1 MIIWKAQIKQ
11 NKDKKK
17 RKIKMERKTKRY
29 AAVLLAAAMTL
40 TACGNDAEKDKI
52 PALPAVADGAFD
64 EIKETDGTVF
74 SANEAPEPDKKP
86 AETWVEADSNAQPP
100 ADGEPAFT
108 EDTAQTEETTAAETK
123 PVSDGE
129 ITAIELTY
137 YEITLTEGEEDMP
150 IVTMYPE
157 DAEDKSEIWT
167 SSDESVATVN
177 WKGNITA
184 QSEGE
189 CIIRVQSE
197 VCPEVYAEV
206 KVKVITADEYE
217 SREIQ
222 KIELTYYE
230 TTMDIGEEDMPIVTM
245 YPEDAEDKSEIWT
258 SSDESVATVDRKGR
272 IIAHKAGKCIIRVQS
287 AVCPEVFAEVRVTV
301 RSNGEEVYET
311 QAAVTEAPVSETAAE
326 EKPASDSAQGL
337 TYVDG
342 ILIANK
348 TYALPSDYNPGVD
361 SEAKEAFDRMQADAA
376 DEGLNI
382 YISSGFRSYAYQEM
396 LYERYVEKSGK
407 AEADRYSARPGHSEH
422 QTGLAF
428 DLNTIDIS
436 FADTQEYVW
445 VKEHCAEYGFII
457 RYPENKESITGYMYE
472 PWHLRYL
479 GKETAQKVADSGLT
493 LEEYLGIDSVYKE

>member
-1 MIIWKAQIKQ
+1 M
-11 NKDKKK
+11 
-17 RKIKMERKTKRY
+17 
-29 AAVLLAAAMTL
+29 
-40 TACGNDAEKDKI
+40 
-52 PALPAVADGAFD
+52 
-64 EIKETDGTVF
+64 
-74 SANEAPEPDKKP
+74 
-86 AETWVEADSNAQPP
+86 
-100 ADGEPAFT
+100 
-108 EDTAQTEETTAAETK
+108 
-123 PVSDGE
+123 
-129 ITAIELTY
+129 
-137 YEITLTEGEEDMP
+137 
-150 IVTMYPE
+150 
-157 DAEDKSEIWT
+157 
-167 SSDESVATVN
+167 
-177 WKGNITA
+177 
-184 QSEGE
+184 
-189 CIIRVQSE
+189 
-197 VCPEVYAEV
+197 
-206 KVKVITADEYE
+206 
-217 SREIQ
+217 
-222 KIELTYYE
+222 
-230 TTMDIGEEDMPIVTM
+230 
-245 YPEDAEDKSEIWT
+245 
-258 SSDESVATVDRKGR
+258 
-272 IIAHKAGKCIIRVQS
+272 QS